1 MKSVGA
7 QPTFVA
13 GFLCTIVVL
22 LGFSMDVAAQSGLIS
37 YRLEFSRTGRSV
49 NYPQPQDGYLVVD
62 LGTGSVSS
70 VIVLRDPDTD
80 RRYHTT
86 GLISG
91 RYFTVTSLED
101 GQVNDVVAGGAGA
114 GFSDTAMLQV
124 SGKVSSRFSIGGG
137 ERVVAA
143 KRMVGFL
150 LLAAAD
156 AVAVE
161 DEDDTA
167 TTTLALGYLGS
178 ARVTARFAE
187 SDTKNLNNNDK
198 SSGDAISAYSEWF
211 TNQGIPAGS
220 GDTPDF
226 PTPVIPEIPAID
238 DPFVDVPVN
247 PDDTIPDDTIPLD
260 PDVPQLPIAP
270 EIDTF

>member
-1 MKSVGA
+1 MKRVGA
-7 QPTFVA
+7 QSTFVV
-13 GFLCTIVVL
+13 GILCTFFVL
-22 LGFSMDVAAQSGLIS
+22 LGFSMDAAAQSGVIS

-49 NYPQPQDGYLVVD
+49 NYPHPQDGYLVVD

-70 VIVLRDPDTD
+70 VVVLRDPDTD
-80 RRYHTT
+80 LRYHTS
-86 GLISG
+86 GLIRG

-101 GQVNDVVAGGAGA
+101 GRVNDVIAGGAGA

-156 AVAVE
+156 AVAV
-161 DEDDTA
+161 DEENNSD

-187 SDTKNLNNNDK
+187 SDTKNFNDNDK
-198 SSGDAISAYSEWF
+198 TSGDAIAAYAEWF
-211 TNQGIPAGS
+211 TNQGIAAGS
-220 GDTPDF
+220 GNTPDV
-226 PTPVIPEIPAID
+226 PTPEIPDTPVID
-238 DPFVDVPVN
+238 DPVIDVP
-247 PDDTIPDDTIPLD
+247 P
-260 PDVPQLPIAP
+260 LPIAP
-270 EIDTF
+270 EVETL